1 MALWQRL
8 RRGDLRIVDR
18 GPLAYTASSV
28 VHYGLRAA
36 VGKRVNRT
44 KPRVMEE
51 YDGDVRSEYVKPDMT
66 YDELVFSTAEQ
77 QCWMLLDGRVT
88 YGYLRAVRERHL
100 ELLARRIEEYTSDN
114 DVVVEFGCGTGRNLF
129 YLARRFPKLRLVGIE
144 LTPATV
150 ARARKMAERDGLR
163 IEFIV
168 GDMTQPVKLPA
179 EASVAYSVHALE
191 QLPGETSAAAVEQML
206 AVSRKATLFYE
217 PVVELWD
224 WSMRGVAG
232 RFRNRNANYL
242 RGLKGLLQRSPVN
255 IVSARALGDAFNPF
269 NETCEIVVTPRS

>member
-8 RRGDLRIVDR
+8 RRGELRIMDR
-18 GPLAYTASSV
+18 GPFAYTASSV

-51 YDGDVRSEYVKPDMT
+51 YDGDVRSEYVKADMT
-66 YDELVFSTAEQ
+66 FDELVFSTAEPD
-77 QCWMLLDGRVT
+77 CWRLLDGRVT
-88 YGYLRAVRERHL
+88 FGCLRAVRERHL
-100 ELLARRIEEYTSDN
+100 ELLARRIEEYTAD
-114 DVVVEFGCGTGRNLF
+114 DDLVVEFGCGTGRNLF
-129 YLARRFPKLRLVGIE
+129 YLARRFPMLRLVGIE

-150 ARARKMAERDGLR
+150 ARAKKMAERDGLR

-168 GDMTQPVKLPA
+168 GDMTQPVNLPA
-179 EASVAYSVHALE
+179 QASVAYSVHALE
-191 QLPGETSAAAVEQML
+191 QLPGDTSAAAVKQML
-206 AVSRKATLFYE
+206 AVSRTALFYE
-217 PVVELWD
+217 PVIELWD

-242 RGLKGLLQRSPVN
+242 RGLDGLLRRLPVN
-255 IVSARALGDAFNPF
+255 VVSARALGDAFNPF
-269 NETCEIVVTPRS
+269 NETCEIVVTPRNG